1 MCHLYSHTDPI
12 MYECRNRS
20 VRIAK
25 VVTSIKLENLF
36 WDTLAELAN
45 ESNITTNQLIATLHD
60 EVYAFR
66 GETTNFASFLRV
78 TCMRYLEEKA
88 RSMQH
93 VHKVLQGPNKVLAP
107 NVATLPSAVSE
118 LQVKA

>member
-1 MCHLYSHTDPI
+1 MCHLYSHADPI

-36 WDTLAELAN
+36 WDTLAELA
-45 ESNITTNQLIATLHD
+45 SDSHVTTNQLIATLHD

-78 TCMRYLEEKA
+78 TCMRYLEVKA
-88 RSMQH
+88 QSMQQ
-93 VHKVLQGPNKVLAP
+93 VRKVLHGPDRRAASKMD
-107 NVATLPSAVSE
+107 NVTPDCVTLH
-118 LQVKA
+118 VKA